1 MTCLE
6 VRELLPEHAIGVLG
20 ELEHERIQRHL
31 QTCAGCRK
39 EAGDLG
45 QAASTLAFALAP
57 APVPEGLGDRVVARV
72 RRAAGAP
79 GTRRRARTATVAL
92 VAAALVFASL
102 GWGAVMAGRAERF
115 ADRAAQAQREQ
126 AVAIEHFQQVLGNVI
141 PARGLRPTTRR
152 TSVSSPRSPPGT
164 GGGFALQLVSPRILD
179 FVMVIVNGLDDPSV
193 LPLRVQLVN
202 DRGRVLRAGRIDD
215 ARRERRRRGLPPV
228 PDAGA
233 RRLHHRQRGGLGRPA
248 GPHRHGRPVD
258 LAARG
263 QRSSSSWVNEPV
275 KLISTGPRRPGP
287 GMPSKRIE
295 MSNVPVALR
304 LQHLGGREVDEAGL
318 GERALPDVGDRAL
331 AQRVERR
338 PRPSRR

>member
-1 MTCLE
+1 VSCLE

-20 ELEHERIQRHL
+20 ELEHERIRRHL

-57 APVPEGLGDRVVARV
+57 VPVPDGLGDRVVARI
-72 RRAAGAP
+72 RSAAGAP
-79 GTRRRARTATVAL
+79 GTRRRARTATVTL

-126 AVAIEHFQQVLGNVI
+126 AIAIEHFQQVLGNVI
-141 PARGLRPTTRR
+141 PGGSLSDNETHIGQL
-152 TSVSSPRSPPGT
+152 SPVAGGT

-202 DRGRVLRAGRIDD
+202 DRGRVLRAGRIDALD
-215 ARRERRRRGLPPV
+215 ANG
-228 PDAGA
+228 GA
-233 RRLHHRQRGGLGRPA
+233 EVYHQFRTQGLGGFTTVNVVDPA
-248 GPHRHGRPVD
+248 GRAVLTGTVD
-258 LAARG
+258 KSA
-263 QRSSSSWVNEPV
+263 
-275 KLISTGPRRPGP
+275 
-287 GMPSKRIE
+287 
-295 MSNVPVALR
+295 
-304 LQHLGGREVDEAGL
+304 
-318 GERALPDVGDRAL
+318 
-331 AQRVERR
+331 
-338 PRPSRR
+338 

>member
-57 APVPEGLGDRVVARV
+57 VPVPDSLGDRVVARV

-79 GTRRRARTATVAL
+79 GTRRRARTASVAL

-126 AVAIEHFQQVLGNVI
+126 AIAIEHFQQVLGNVI
-141 PARGLRPTTRR
+141 PGGSLSDNETHIGQLTPVAA
-152 TSVSSPRSPPGT
+152 GT

-202 DRGRVLRAGRIDD
+202 DRGRVLRAGRIETLD
-215 ARRERRRRGLPPV
+215 ANG
-228 PDAGA
+228 GA
-233 RRLHHRQRGGLGRPA
+233 EVYHQFRTQGLGGFTTVNVVDPA
-248 GPHRHGRPVD
+248 GRLV
-258 LAARG
+258 L
-263 QRSSSSWVNEPV
+263 
-275 KLISTGPRRPGP
+275 TGTV
-287 GMPSKRIE
+287 E
-295 MSNVPVALR
+295 QSN
-304 LQHLGGREVDEAGL
+304 
-318 GERALPDVGDRAL
+318 
-331 AQRVERR
+331 
-338 PRPSRR
+338 

>member
-20 ELEHERIQRHL
+20 ELEHQRIQRHL

-57 APVPEGLGDRVVARV
+57 ARVPEGLDDRVVARV

-79 GTRRRARTATVAL
+79 ATRRRGRTATVAL

-141 PARGLRPTTRR
+141 PGGSLSDNETHIGQLAP
-152 TSVSSPRSPPGT
+152 VAAGT

-179 FVMVIVNGLDDPSV
+179 FVMVIVNGLDDLSV

-202 DRGRVLRAGRIDD
+202 DRGRVLRAGRIDTLD
-215 ARRERRRRGLPPV
+215 ANG
-228 PDAGA
+228 GA
-233 RRLHHRQRGGLGRPA
+233 EVYRQFRTQGLGGFTTVNVVDPA
-248 GPHRHGRPVD
+248 GRLVLTGTVD
-258 LAARG
+258 
-263 QRSSSSWVNEPV
+263 Q
-275 KLISTGPRRPGP
+275 
-287 GMPSKRIE
+287 
-295 MSNVPVALR
+295 SN
-304 LQHLGGREVDEAGL
+304 
-318 GERALPDVGDRAL
+318 
-331 AQRVERR
+331 
-338 PRPSRR
+338 

>member
-20 ELEHERIQRHL
+20 ELEHQRIQRHL
-31 QTCAGCRK
+31 KTCAGCRK

-57 APVPEGLGDRVVARV
+57 APVPEGLDDRVVARV

-92 VAAALVFASL
+92 VAAALVFGSL

-126 AVAIEHFQQVLGNVI
+126 AIAIEHFQQVLGNVI
-141 PARGLRPTTRR
+141 PGGSLSDNETHIGQLAP
-152 TSVSSPRSPPGT
+152 VAAGT

-202 DRGRVLRAGRIDD
+202 DRGRVLRAGRIDALD
-215 ARRERRRRGLPPV
+215 ANG
-228 PDAGA
+228 GA
-233 RRLHHRQRGGLGRPA
+233 EVYHQFRTQGLGGFTTVNVVDAA
-248 GPHRHGRPVD
+248 GRLVLTGTVD
-258 LAARG
+258 
-263 QRSSSSWVNEPV
+263 QSS
-275 KLISTGPRRPGP
+275 
-287 GMPSKRIE
+287 
-295 MSNVPVALR
+295 
-304 LQHLGGREVDEAGL
+304 
-318 GERALPDVGDRAL
+318 
-331 AQRVERR
+331 
-338 PRPSRR
+338 

>member
-1 MTCLE
+1 VTCLE

-45 QAASTLAFALAP
+45 QAASMLAFALAP
-57 APVPEGLGDRVVARV
+57 APVPEGLDDRVVERV

-141 PARGLRPTTRR
+141 PGGSLSDNETHIGQLAP
-152 TSVSSPRSPPGT
+152 VAAGT

-202 DRGRVLRAGRIDD
+202 DRGRVLRAGRIDTLD
-215 ARRERRRRGLPPV
+215 ANG
-228 PDAGA
+228 GA
-233 RRLHHRQRGGLGRPA
+233 EVYHQFRTKGLGGFTTVNVVDPA
-248 GPHRHGRPVD
+248 GRLVLTGTVD
-258 LAARG
+258 
-263 QRSSSSWVNEPV
+263 Q
-275 KLISTGPRRPGP
+275 
-287 GMPSKRIE
+287 
-295 MSNVPVALR
+295 SN
-304 LQHLGGREVDEAGL
+304 
-318 GERALPDVGDRAL
+318 
-331 AQRVERR
+331 
-338 PRPSRR
+338 

>member
-1 MTCLE
+1 VTCLE

-20 ELEHERIQRHL
+20 ELEHVRIQRHL

-57 APVPEGLGDRVVARV
+57 APVPEGLDDRVVARV

-141 PARGLRPTTRR
+141 PGGSLPDNETHIGQLAP
-152 TSVSSPRSPPGT
+152 VAAGT

-202 DRGRVLRAGRIDD
+202 DRGRVLRAGRIDALD
-215 ARRERRRRGLPPV
+215 ANG
-228 PDAGA
+228 GA
-233 RRLHHRQRGGLGRPA
+233 EVYHQFQTQGLGGFTTVNVVDPA
-248 GPHRHGRPVD
+248 GRPVLTGTVD
-258 LAARG
+258 
-263 QRSSSSWVNEPV
+263 QSS
-275 KLISTGPRRPGP
+275 
-287 GMPSKRIE
+287 
-295 MSNVPVALR
+295 
-304 LQHLGGREVDEAGL
+304 
-318 GERALPDVGDRAL
+318 
-331 AQRVERR
+331 
-338 PRPSRR
+338 

>member
-20 ELEHERIQRHL
+20 ELEHVRIQRHL

-57 APVPEGLGDRVVARV
+57 APVPEGLDDRVVARV

-141 PARGLRPTTRR
+141 PGGSLSDNETHIGQLAP
-152 TSVSSPRSPPGT
+152 VAAGT

-202 DRGRVLRAGRIDD
+202 DRGRVLRAGRIDTLD
-215 ARRERRRRGLPPV
+215 ANG
-228 PDAGA
+228 GA
-233 RRLHHRQRGGLGRPA
+233 EVYHQFRTQGLGGFTSVNVVDPD
-248 GPHRHGRPVD
+248 GRLVLTGTVD
-258 LAARG
+258 
-263 QRSSSSWVNEPV
+263 Q
-275 KLISTGPRRPGP
+275 ST
-287 GMPSKRIE
+287 
-295 MSNVPVALR
+295 
-304 LQHLGGREVDEAGL
+304 
-318 GERALPDVGDRAL
+318 
-331 AQRVERR
+331 
-338 PRPSRR
+338 

>member
-57 APVPEGLGDRVVARV
+57 VPVPDSLGDRVVARV
-72 RRAAGAP
+72 RRAAAAT
-79 GTRRRARTATVAL
+79 GTRRRARTASVAL

-126 AVAIEHFQQVLGNVI
+126 AIAIEHFQQVLGNVI
-141 PARGLRPTTRR
+141 PGGSLSDNETHIGQLTPVAA
-152 TSVSSPRSPPGT
+152 GT

-202 DRGRVLRAGRIDD
+202 DRGRVLRAGRIETLD
-215 ARRERRRRGLPPV
+215 ANG
-228 PDAGA
+228 GA
-233 RRLHHRQRGGLGRPA
+233 EVYHQFRTQGLGGFTTVNVVDPA
-248 GPHRHGRPVD
+248 GR
-258 LAARG
+258 
-263 QRSSSSWVNEPV
+263 
-275 KLISTGPRRPGP
+275 LILTGTV
-287 GMPSKRIE
+287 E
-295 MSNVPVALR
+295 QSN
-304 LQHLGGREVDEAGL
+304 
-318 GERALPDVGDRAL
+318 
-331 AQRVERR
+331 
-338 PRPSRR
+338 

>member
-1 MTCLE
+1 VTCLE

-31 QTCAGCRK
+31 LTCAGCRK
-39 EAGDLG
+39 ESGDLG

-57 APVPEGLGDRVVARV
+57 VPVPEGLDDRVVARV
-72 RRAAGAP
+72 RRAAGPP

-141 PARGLRPTTRR
+141 PGGSLSDNETHIGQLTPVAA
-152 TSVSSPRSPPGT
+152 GT

-179 FVMVIVNGLDDPSV
+179 FVMVVVNGLDDPSV

-202 DRGRVLRAGRIDD
+202 ERGRVLRAGRIDALD
-215 ARRERRRRGLPPV
+215 ANGHAEVYHQFRT
-228 PDAGA
+228 
-233 RRLHHRQRGGLGRPA
+233 QGLGGFTTVNVVDPA
-248 GPHRHGRPVD
+248 GQQVLTGTVD
-258 LAARG
+258 
-263 QRSSSSWVNEPV
+263 Q
-275 KLISTGPRRPGP
+275 
-287 GMPSKRIE
+287 
-295 MSNVPVALR
+295 SN
-304 LQHLGGREVDEAGL
+304 
-318 GERALPDVGDRAL
+318 
-331 AQRVERR
+331 
-338 PRPSRR
+338 

>member
-1 MTCLE
+1 VTCLE

-57 APVPEGLGDRVVARV
+57 VPVPDGLGDRVVARV
-72 RRAAGAP
+72 RSAAGAP
-79 GTRRRARTATVAL
+79 STRRRARTATVAL

-126 AVAIEHFQQVLGNVI
+126 AIAIEHFQQVLGNVI
-141 PARGLRPTTRR
+141 PGGSLSDNETHIGQLAP
-152 TSVSSPRSPPGT
+152 VAAGT

-179 FVMVIVNGLDDPSV
+179 FVMVIVNGLADPSV

-202 DRGRVLRAGRIDD
+202 DRGRVLRAGRIDALD
-215 ARRERRRRGLPPV
+215 ANGGAEVYHQFRTQGL
-228 PDAGA
+228 AGFTTVNVVD
-233 RRLHHRQRGGLGRPA
+233 PA
-248 GPHRHGRPVD
+248 GRVVLTTTVD
-258 LAARG
+258 QA
-263 QRSSSSWVNEPV
+263 
-275 KLISTGPRRPGP
+275 
-287 GMPSKRIE
+287 
-295 MSNVPVALR
+295 
-304 LQHLGGREVDEAGL
+304 D
-318 GERALPDVGDRAL
+318 
-331 AQRVERR
+331 
-338 PRPSRR
+338 

>member
-20 ELEHERIQRHL
+20 ELEHEGIQRHL

-57 APVPEGLGDRVVARV
+57 APVPEGLDDRVVARV

-79 GTRRRARTATVAL
+79 ATRRRARTATVAL

-141 PARGLRPTTRR
+141 PGGSLSDNETHIGQLAP
-152 TSVSSPRSPPGT
+152 VAAGT

-202 DRGRVLRAGRIDD
+202 DRGRVLRAGRIDALD
-215 ARRERRRRGLPPV
+215 ANG
-228 PDAGA
+228 GA
-233 RRLHHRQRGGLGRPA
+233 EVYHQFRTQGLGGFTSVNVVDPA
-248 GPHRHGRPVD
+248 GRLVLTGTVD
-258 LAARG
+258 
-263 QRSSSSWVNEPV
+263 Q
-275 KLISTGPRRPGP
+275 
-287 GMPSKRIE
+287 
-295 MSNVPVALR
+295 SN
-304 LQHLGGREVDEAGL
+304 
-318 GERALPDVGDRAL
+318 
-331 AQRVERR
+331 
-338 PRPSRR
+338 

>member
-1 MTCLE
+1 VSCLE

-57 APVPEGLGDRVVARV
+57 VRVPDGLGDRVVARV
-72 RRAAGAP
+72 RSAAGAP
-79 GTRRRARTATVAL
+79 GTRRRARTATVTL

-126 AVAIEHFQQVLGNVI
+126 AIAIEHFQQVLGNVI
-141 PARGLRPTTRR
+141 P
-152 TSVSSPRSPPGT
+152 
-164 GGGFALQLVSPRILD
+164 GGALQLVSPRILD

-202 DRGRVLRAGRIDD
+202 DRGRVLRAGRIDALD
-215 ARRERRRRGLPPV
+215 ANG
-228 PDAGA
+228 GA
-233 RRLHHRQRGGLGRPA
+233 EVYHQFRTQGLGGFTTVNVVDPA
-248 GPHRHGRPVD
+248 GRAVLTGTVD
-258 LAARG
+258 QSG
-263 QRSSSSWVNEPV
+263 
-275 KLISTGPRRPGP
+275 
-287 GMPSKRIE
+287 
-295 MSNVPVALR
+295 
-304 LQHLGGREVDEAGL
+304 
-318 GERALPDVGDRAL
+318 
-331 AQRVERR
+331 
-338 PRPSRR
+338 

>member
-1 MTCLE
+1 VSCLE
-6 VRELLPEHAIGVLG
+6 VRELLPEHAVGVLG

-57 APVPEGLGDRVVARV
+57 VPVPDGLGDRVVARV
-72 RRAAGAP
+72 RSAAGAP
-79 GTRRRARTATVAL
+79 GTRRRARTATVTL

-126 AVAIEHFQQVLGNVI
+126 AIAIEHFQQVLGNVI
-141 PARGLRPTTRR
+141 PGGSLSDNETHIGQL
-152 TSVSSPRSPPGT
+152 SPVAGGT

-202 DRGRVLRAGRIDD
+202 DRGRVLRAGRIDALD
-215 ARRERRRRGLPPV
+215 ANG
-228 PDAGA
+228 GA
-233 RRLHHRQRGGLGRPA
+233 EVYHQFRTQGLGGFTTVNVVDPA
-248 GPHRHGRPVD
+248 GRAVLTGTVD
-258 LAARG
+258 QSA
-263 QRSSSSWVNEPV
+263 
-275 KLISTGPRRPGP
+275 
-287 GMPSKRIE
+287 
-295 MSNVPVALR
+295 
-304 LQHLGGREVDEAGL
+304 
-318 GERALPDVGDRAL
+318 
-331 AQRVERR
+331 
-338 PRPSRR
+338 